1 MRTQPVRLFTTK
13 QMMLQRQR
21 VEKMVKR
28 NNEVFNQIPTTS
40 FEKLYNYF
48 KTIISSLQP
57 VCRN

>member
-13 QMMLQRQR
+13 QMVLQRQR

-48 KTIISSLQP
+48 KTIIRKLAK
-57 VCRN
+57 